1 MNAACSAIRIP
12 YIAVSKTCHAH
23 DALGALMGGTVV
35 AHGPG
40 IQLRPCS
47 YPYTYTRPV
56 PRMDG
61 VGFPPLQAALYEA

>member
-1 MNAACSAIRIP
+1 
-12 YIAVSKTCHAH
+12 
-23 DALGALMGGTVV
+23 MGGTVV

-40 IQLRPCS
+40 IQLRTCS

-61 VGFPPLQAALYEA
+61 VGFPPLQAALYEAKQRLQINGFTEVQVVRNRSFQ